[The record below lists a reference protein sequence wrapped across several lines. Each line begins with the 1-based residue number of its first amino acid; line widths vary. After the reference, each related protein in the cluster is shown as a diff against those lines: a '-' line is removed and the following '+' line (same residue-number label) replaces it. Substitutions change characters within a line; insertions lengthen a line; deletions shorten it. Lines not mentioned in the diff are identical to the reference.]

1 MNSKYLFQISC
12 FILYWAPAAESWKV
26 YIGYVK
32 QLMISISHW
41 VLFWVKQVKMRF
53 FLLLLLFFSCSYC
66 WKSWLLNSGCYNRI
80 SWFVFFP
87 ESPGI
92 GFSLTACS
100 WSFHSAWGHRGGQTC
115 AAINLLFMG
124 GDVFSPAKATWLKIA
139 WPLPCAAIWS
149 KMLVILYAHVL
160 LFCTTEEMG
169 LNKAKPLLWGR
180 LM

>member
-1 MNSKYLFQISC
+1 MFHPVLSTCCWELESLHRVCKTANDFNFTLS
-12 FILYWAPAAESWKV
+12 FILGKAGQDE
-26 YIGYVK
+26 I
-32 QLMISISHW
+32 
-41 VLFWVKQVKMRF
+41 
-53 FLLLLLFFSCSYC
+53 FLLLLLFFPCSYC

-115 AAINLLFMG
+115 AAINLLFVG

-149 KMLVILYAHVL
+149 KIPVILYAHVL

-169 LNKAKPLLWGR
+169 LNKAKPLLWGQ